1 MQRAWTKLLGLAF
14 ATACLAYFL
23 LQAWKVAAATP
34 IAWRGSPALEA
45 MPAAMLGYLGAYAA
59 LALAW
64 HCLLRGA
71 ALAPR
76 LRCSIGIY
84 LSAQIAKYLPGNVGQ
99 HVGRVVLATA
109 HGLSGVRVGLTLL
122 VEMALVVGV
131 SCVLAL
137 PLAPMV
143 FERVRAQGITPLAVL
158 AIALGLAA
166 CAAVVL
172 YLFRQHRIVGVLR
185 THLLAVREEARGGRG
200 ARWLGGA
207 VALIVA
213 GLLLAGGALALMVT
227 AAMPSASWTAF
238 ATVIAVFCAAW
249 VAGFLVPGAPA
260 GVGIR
265 EAVLL
270 AGLSPLLDRA
280 AAVEVTL
287 LFRALS
293 LVADVAAFG
302 VGHFLLRAGRRT
314 VTPHG

>member
-1 MQRAWTKLLGLAF
+1 MQRAWAKLLGLAF

-23 LQAWKVAAATP
+23 MQVWKVAAGTP
-34 IAWRGSPALEA
+34 IAWRGSPALQA
-45 MPAAMLGYLGAYAA
+45 LPAATLAYLGAYAA

-76 LRCSIGIY
+76 LRTSLGIY

-99 HVGRVVLATA
+99 HIGRVVLASA
-109 HGLSGVRVGLTLL
+109 HGLPGVRVGLTLL
-122 VEMALVVGV
+122 VEMALVVAV

-137 PLAPMV
+137 PLAPV
-143 FERVRAQGITPLAVL
+143 VLERIHAQGITPLAVL
-158 AIALGLAA
+158 VIALGLAA
-166 CAAVVL
+166 CAMVML
-172 YLFRQHRIVGVLR
+172 YVFRHHRFVGVLR
-185 THLLAVREEARGGRG
+185 THLLAVRAEARDGRG
-200 ARWLGGA
+200 ARWLGAA
-207 VALIVA
+207 VALVFV
-213 GLLLAGGALALMVT
+213 GLLLAGGSLAALVT
-227 AAMPSASWTAF
+227 TAMPSAGLSAF
-238 ATVIAVFCAAW
+238 ATTIAVFCAAW

-280 AAVEVTL
+280 DAVEVTL

-293 LVADVAAFG
+293 LVADVVAFG
-302 VGHFLLRAGRRT
+302 TGHLLLRAAGRP
-314 VTPHG
+314 VTRHG